1 MWSPAHKRPQTGR
14 HAQRLLAALGGVG
27 IVLASLGS
35 GGCVF
40 EPRSPQAPID
50 SDVEWLPPFEPENVL
65 ANMESAV
72 EARFLTNYKD
82 SLDETYVFIASPTD
96 INEAP
101 RPDYYEGFGKSRELA
116 ALERLFTQVD
126 ALALNWNY
134 GEDDITVS
142 GTEATFTL
150 ENYELLVSYA
160 NGDEVT
166 YAGYAVLRL
175 VKTGGQWR
183 LVEWDESPSVATLSW
198 GRLRAN
204 LDV

>member
-1 MWSPAHKRPQTGR
+1 MWSPAPKRARARR
-14 HAQRLLAALGGVG
+14 HAHRLVVAVGGFG

-35 GGCVF
+35 GGCIF
-40 EPRSPQAPID
+40 QPRSPQAPID

-65 ANMESAV
+65 ANMKSAV

-82 SLDETYVFIASPTD
+82 SLDEAFLFKASATD

-101 RPDYYEGFGKSRELA
+101 RPGYYDDFGKTRELTA
-116 ALERLFTQVD
+116 IEKLFTQVD

-134 GEDDITVS
+134 GEDDITI
-142 GTEATFTL
+142 GATTAEFELT
-150 ENYELLVSYA
+150 NYELVVSYA

-166 YAGYAVLRL
+166 YAGYAILRL
-175 VKTGGQWR
+175 VKTGSQWR
-183 LVEWDESPSVATLSW
+183 LVEWDESPSVSTLSW
-198 GRLRAN
+198 GRLRGN